1 MMLLTGTVDV
11 NVIGSLITS
20 LGFPIVAC
28 GAMAFFIVKRS
39 NANDEKIENMRK
51 EQREDL
57 IRIQSEHKAEVEKMQ
72 QEHKEEYVKFT
83 TALENNT
90 AAIERLTDRLEHDER
105 S

>member
-1 MMLLTGTVDV
+1 MDV
-11 NVIGSLITS
+11 NVLGSLVAS
-20 LGFPIVAC
+20 LGFPIVMC

-39 NANDEKIENMRK
+39 QANDEKIETLRK

-57 IRIQSEHKAEVEKMQ
+57 LRIQAEHKVELEKIT

-83 TALENNT
+83 AALDNNT
-90 AAIERLTDRLEHDER
+90 NAIERLTNQLASER